1 MQFNINLFFFFF
13 LYHAQNV
20 EQSILCSNNN
30 INAVFSNLQF
40 VLPLM
45 IMSAINVLL
54 MVHKLVYLLMKKKK
68 NDNKL
73 QNQVLLWLFA
83 SSF

>member
-1 MQFNINLFFFFF
+1 
-13 LYHAQNV
+13 
-20 EQSILCSNNN
+20 
-30 INAVFSNLQF
+30 
-40 VLPLM
+40 M